1 MPTNGQC
8 DSIKLQALKWYHQ
21 RNECRKILTDSELQN
36 AAYQSLDSI
45 QQMEIIKL
53 RSAIKNQGEIIDSQ
67 RDEVDKASRK
77 AARLKKQR
85 NILVG
90 VSGILG
96 AVLAILLI

>member
-1 MPTNGQC
+1 M
-8 DSIKLQALKWYHQ
+8 
-21 RNECRKILTDSELQN
+21 
-36 AAYQSLDSI
+36 YQDLDSI

-53 RSAIKNQGEIIDSQ
+53 RSAINNQGDIIGAQKEEIEKS
-67 RDEVDKASRK
+67 ARK

-96 AVLAILLI
+96 AVLAILLL